1 MLMIQKCY
9 PYGKHKAFNV
19 TYDDG
24 VEQDVRLVALLHQ
37 YGIKGTFNLNYGLM
51 ETEFEWVHENG
62 MTVKRL
68 SRQAVTDLYDGHE
81 VASHT
86 LTHPYMSSLSHEE
99 IRHEMASDKH
109 ALETLFG
116 REVAGFAVP
125 FHYFSD
131 EIAHCAA
138 KCGFRYARMSEF
150 TGSYTPWQ
158 DPFHWKCGFYHIL
171 PGLQEYVDRFLQ
183 TKEELALCQIVGHSY
198 DLDALSLWEATEDI
212 FRKVSMCADIWLAT
226 NLEIVMYLQAME
238 KLAITEE
245 AVINNSQDDL
255 WFEIDGE
262 VKVIHAGET
271 MRR

>member
-1 MLMIQKCY
+1 MQFKDS
-9 PYGKHKAFNV
+9 GKLKAV
-19 TYDDG
+19 TFSYDDG
-24 VEQDVRLVALLHQ
+24 VTQDIRLIELLNK
-37 YGIKGTFNLNYGLM
+37 YGLKGTFNLNSQLM
-51 ETEFEWVHENG
+51 EEEFTWVHPYG
-62 MTVKRL
+62 MNVTRL
-68 SRQAVTDLYDGHE
+68 SVEATRHLYDGHE
-81 VASHT
+81 IASHT
-86 LTHPYMSSLSHEE
+86 LTHPDLRDKTDEQLLWEIGEDKRRLEE
-99 IRHEMASDKH
+99 
-109 ALETLFG
+109 LFG

-131 EIAHCAA
+131 EFAHCAA

-226 NLEIVMYLQAME
+226 NLEIVMYLQAMK

-245 AVINNSQDDL
+245 AVINNSQNDL